1 MITSESGGA
10 LILVVDDDDSVRR
23 GLARLLSSAGYS
35 VQTFASAEDFLAGTS
50 TQAPEAACLLLD
62 VRLPG
67 GGLMLQERLG
77 ALGVE
82 LPIIFVS
89 GWADVTT
96 SVRAMKGGA
105 VDYLLK
111 PVTAEELLPAVE
123 AAVQRARHGRVRAA
137 ELQALRQRLLTLTPR
152 ERQVMQLVVLGL
164 SNKQVAA
171 ELGASDRTIK
181 IHRGR
186 VMRKMSAT
194 SLPEL
199 VLFAS
204 RLVFDLPTVSYES
217 TM

>member
-1 MITSESGGA
+1 MTSNESAGA
-10 LILVVDDDDSVRR
+10 LILVVDDDDSVRH
-23 GLARLLSSAGYS
+23 GLDRLLRSAGFS
-35 VQTFASAEDFLAGTS
+35 VQTFPSADAFFERAPLASSD
-50 TQAPEAACLLLD
+50 AACLLLD

-67 GGLMLQERLG
+67 GGLVLQERLRG
-77 ALGVE
+77 LGVH
-82 LPIIFVS
+82 LPIIFIS

-105 VDYLLK
+105 IDYLLK
-111 PVTAEELLPAVE
+111 PVTAEDLLPAVE
-123 AAVQRARHGRVRAA
+123 AAVQRARQDRSRAA
-137 ELQALRQRLLTLTPR
+137 EVQALRQRLARLTPR

-171 ELGASDRTIK
+171 ELGASERTIK

-186 VMRKMSAT
+186 VMRKMSAN

-204 RLVFDLPTVSYES
+204 RLVFDLPTISYSSS
-217 TM
+217 T